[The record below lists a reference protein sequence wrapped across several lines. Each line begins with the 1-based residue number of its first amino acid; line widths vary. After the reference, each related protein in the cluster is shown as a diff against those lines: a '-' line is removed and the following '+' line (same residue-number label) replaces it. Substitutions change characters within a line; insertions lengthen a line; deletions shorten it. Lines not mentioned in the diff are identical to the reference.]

1 MILVTVGMTKFPFNR
16 LLDFANKIAER
27 YQDKK
32 IVVQSG
38 RGKLYSKKNLDVK
51 SYLAYDELV
60 SLISKA
66 EVVIS
71 HGGPATIYLCLK
83 HGKKP
88 LVMPRRKKFGEQVND
103 HQVYFTNFFEK
114 KGLVK
119 EIKSSDSL
127 QFKLKKTKWEDNGMR
142 TKLVNK
148 LVEYTKSL

>member
-1 MILVTVGMTKFPFNR
+1 
-16 LLDFANKIAER
+16 
-27 YQDKK
+27 
-32 IVVQSG
+32 
-38 RGKLYSKKNLDVK
+38 
-51 SYLAYDELV
+51 
-60 SLISKA
+60 
-66 EVVIS
+66 
-71 HGGPATIYLCLK
+71 
-83 HGKKP
+83 
-88 LVMPRRKKFGEQVND
+88 MPRRKKFGEQVND